1 LGRKLAY
8 HQERLVA
15 VDDEKKRE
23 RKEGRVYPETLG
35 WGAFH
40 TGFLDKMLCRID
52 PKTCKIQKS
61 GAKLATYWMRL
72 LTL

>member
-23 RKEGRVYPETLG
+23 RKGGYIRKL
-35 WGAFH
+35 
-40 TGFLDKMLCRID
+40 LDGEPFIPVSWIRC
-52 PKTCKIQKS
+52 CVE
-61 GAKLATYWMRL
+61 
-72 LTL
+72 